1 MIISL
6 LVFYISIL
14 VNKEYYKKGVSLTKN
29 DLLVMGVV
37 FLTGSAIILI
47 FIGNFYAFLIGSL
60 IITFGNFAV
69 LYMKYK
75 RHEKKINMLN

>member
-14 VNKEYYKKGVSLTKN
+14 VNKQYYKEGISLTKK
-29 DLLVMGVV
+29 DLLAMTAV

-47 FIGNFYAFLIGSL
+47 FIENFYAFLIGSL
-60 IITFGNFAV
+60 IITFGNFTI

-75 RHEKKINMLN
+75 RHKKRLTN